1 MSVAPHPKGGF
12 LPLEDYGLIGNRHT
26 AALVNSAGSI
36 DWLCWPRFDSPSI
49 FAGILDPD
57 RGGDWIIRPTCTF
70 TSRHRYLKDTNI
82 LQTIFECSPGKA
94 ALLDFMD
101 MTWAEQDM
109 EGGPPGKLIR
119 IVRGLEGNVEMTSV
133 CRPRPN
139 YARDAPAITLN
150 GNEADIGPFVITGPQ
165 GWLKDGSDMSL
176 SQTFVVR
183 PGEQF
188 FFTLAGDRDKSPL
201 ASISA
206 AMQSTLS
213 YWRTWAGKCTY
224 RGPYRDMV
232 IRSALVLQLMT
243 YAPSGAIVAAPTT
256 SLPEEVGGER
266 NWDYRF
272 TWVRDGSLTLFALL
286 LTGYHDFGESYAG
299 WIYNTV
305 NPDDVKILYPITPE
319 GQTTEEILDH
329 LSGYRNSRP
338 VRIGNG
344 AADQL
349 QLDVIG
355 EAMGAARFA
364 WRAGLW
370 KPPGE
375 GRRIRMMLDWLIERR
390 HEPDSGIWEVRG
402 GLRHFVY
409 GKAMIWYALDA
420 AIEIFEG
427 LNLKGDLERWREERD
442 AIREE
447 IMTRGW
453 STRLSAFKQSYE
465 DDLLDAA
472 NLMLPII
479 GFIDGR
485 DPRMLSTLDATMK
498 DLVVDGLCYRYIDAP
513 EGLRGKEA
521 TFILCTFWLV
531 SALVLAGR
539 TEEAREIYENL
550 LSKAS
555 PLGLFA
561 EEIDPVTGEQIGN
574 FPQAFSHIGVIH
586 AAVTLAYFA
595 GVGNVDL
602 EDWEAAA
609 RKHRARGQ
617 RSDQTREHV
626 VRASK

>member
-1 MSVAPHPKGGF
+1 MNVAAHPEGGF

-26 AALVNSAGSI
+26 AALVSSAGSI
-36 DWLCWPRFDSPSI
+36 DWLCWPEFDSPSI

-57 RGGDWIIRPTCTF
+57 RGGNWVIRPTCDF
-70 TSRHRYLKDTNI
+70 AGRHRYLKDTNI
-82 LQTIFECSPGKA
+82 LQTIFACPLGKA

-139 YARDAPAITLN
+139 YARDAPAIALN

-165 GWLKDGSDMSL
+165 GWLEDESGTSL

-188 FFTLAGDRDKSPL
+188 FFTLASDLDKSPL

-206 AMQSTLS
+206 AMQSTLG
-213 YWRTWAGKCTY
+213 YWRTWAEKCTY

-243 YAPSGAIVAAPTT
+243 YAPSGAVVAAPTT
-256 SLPEEVGGER
+256 SLPEEVGGGR

-272 TWVRDGSLTLFALL
+272 TWVRDGSMTLFALL
-286 LTGYHDFGESYAG
+286 LAGYHDFGERYAG
-299 WIYNTV
+299 WIHTTV
-305 NPDDVKILYPITPE
+305 KPDDIRILYPITPD
-319 GQTTEEILDH
+319 GRTTEELLDH

-364 WRAGLW
+364 WRTGLW
-370 KPPGE
+370 KPPE
-375 GRRIRMMLDWLIERR
+375 GGKRIRTMLDWLIEHR

-402 GLRHFVY
+402 GRRHFVY
-409 GKAMIWYALDA
+409 GKAMIWFALDA

-427 LNLKGDLERWREERD
+427 LGLEGDTGRWRRERD
-442 AIREE
+442 AVREE
-447 IMTRGW
+447 ILTRGW
-453 STRLSAFKQSYE
+453 SAGLGAFKQSYE
-465 DDLLDAA
+465 DEVLDAA

-479 GFIDGR
+479 GFIDAR
-485 DPRMLSTLDATMK
+485 DPRMLSTIDATLEH
-498 DLVVDGLCYRYIDAP
+498 LVVDGLCYRYTEAP
-513 EGLRGKEA
+513 EGLGGKEA

-539 TEEAREIYENL
+539 TDEARKIYENL
-550 LSKAS
+550 LAKAS

-574 FPQAFSHIGVIH
+574 FPQAFSHIGVVH

-609 RKHRARGQ
+609 RGRR
-617 RSDQTREHV
+617 REHV
-626 VRASK
+626 IGVAR

>member
-1 MSVAPHPKGGF
+1 LASHLKGGF
-12 LPLEDYGLIGNRHT
+12 RPIEDYGLIGNRHA

-49 FAGILDPD
+49 FAAILDPE
-57 RGGDWIIRPTCTF
+57 RGGDWIIRPTCDF

-82 LQTIFECSPGKA
+82 LQTIFECPRGKV

-109 EGGPPGKLIR
+109 EGGPPGKVIR
-119 IVRGLEGNVEMTSV
+119 IVRGLLGTVEMTSA

-139 YARDAPAITLN
+139 YARDAPAIELN
-150 GNEADIGPFVITGPQ
+150 GDEAKIGPFVITGPQ
-165 GWLKDGSDMSL
+165 GWLKDESTMSL

-188 FFTLAGDRDKSPL
+188 YFTLANDLDKSPL

-206 AMQSTLS
+206 ALQSTLS
-213 YWRTWAGKCTY
+213 YWRSWAGKCTY
-224 RGPYRDMV
+224 EGPYRDMV
-232 IRSALVLQLMT
+232 VRSALVLQLMT
-243 YAPSGAIVAAPTT
+243 YAPTGAIVAAPTT

-272 TWVRDGSLTLFALL
+272 TWIRDGSLTLFALL
-286 LTGYHDFGESYAG
+286 LAGYRDFTEGYARWIHD
-299 WIYNTV
+299 TV
-305 NPDDVKILYPITPE
+305 SPDDLKILYPITPD
-319 GQTTEEILDH
+319 GQRTEEILGH
-329 LSGYRNSRP
+329 LSGYRNSSP

-349 QLDVIG
+349 QLDVVG

-370 KPPGE
+370 KPPDE
-375 GRRIRMMLDWLIERR
+375 GRRIRMLLDWLIERR

-409 GKAMIWYALDA
+409 GKAMIWFALDA

-427 LNLKGDLERWREERD
+427 LSLEGDTGRWRQERD

-447 IMTRGW
+447 ILVRGW
-453 STRLSAFKQSYE
+453 SARLNAFKQSYE
-465 DDLLDAA
+465 DEVLDAA

-513 EGLRGKEA
+513 EGLSGKEA

-531 SALVLAGR
+531 SALTLAGR
-539 TEEAREIYENL
+539 VEEARGIFENML
-550 LSKAS
+550 AQAS

-561 EEIDPVTGEQIGN
+561 EEIDPVSGEQIGN

-586 AAVTLAYFA
+586 AAVTFAYFA
-595 GVGNVDL
+595 KIGRIDL
-602 EDWEAAA
+602 QEWEAAA
-609 RKHRARGQ
+609 RSHRSREQKNDRTGEYAIEAAR
-617 RSDQTREHV
+617 
-626 VRASK
+626 